1 MKKNILVLSENKGK
15 YKKLEE
21 NFNLFFS
28 EDKTDKIDVILVSE
42 GEIVK
47 LNNIKNKK
55 SPVLLSIENLTELDE
70 IKKKHNYRVDDYLL
84 KSYKDLEI
92 LKKIQ
97 NTITLN
103 QLKKE
108 REKLKMEELKLIKEI
123 QRLNIENKKLFLK
136 NKEMEDDVNIDPI
149 SNLYSRKYIIKH
161 LAQELDRSQ
170 RTKRPFAVAIIK
182 IKGMNEINDNYGKL
196 ISPSK
201 VVNKISNILSESV
214 RGSDLAGRVI
224 NNTFLI
230 ILPEIIEEYALTVIR
245 RIVDRLEM
253 VQFNS
258 QRLYPTAGFFIM
270 NEKRLENVKTTK
282 DIFSILEKLMYFSE
296 QSKKNIVEYKEE
308 NIENIKKLKEVVPIN
323 ELEEKHNL
331 IWEELNKSQKFIEKL
346 LPKKSEWEEKL
357 NYSYL
362 YYPFNFI
369 GGDFFDFIEIDKNR
383 TAILFCD
390 VSGHGVSSALYI
402 TAIKYIFKNLIKKE
416 RAIDPEIFL
425 DRFNKS
431 IIEIS
436 EGNIFVATT
445 YGYVDRKE
453 KEFVYGF
460 GGGTS
465 PIKIDVKE
473 RKLEFLAE
481 EGFVIGLMEESYF
494 ETKKVKMGSDDILLF
509 YSDGIY
515 EFLIEQGIITS
526 EKEFYE
532 IVEDNIEED
541 EEQLLGNIYSIMQSK
556 TNTKID
562 FDDDITMLA
571 LKCNGNCK

>member
-1 MKKNILVLSENKGK
+1 MKKNILILSENKDK

-21 NFNLFFS
+21 NFNLFFN
-28 EDKTDKIDVILVSE
+28 EDEINDIDAVLVSE
-42 GEIVK
+42 GKVDK
-47 LNNIKNKK
+47 LNNMKNREY
-55 SPVLLSIENLTELDE
+55 PVLLSIENLTELDE
-70 IKKKHNYRVDDYLL
+70 MKKKFNYKIDDYLL
-84 KSYKDLEI
+84 KSYKDTEI

-97 NTITLN
+97 NTILLN

-108 REKLKMEELKLIKEI
+108 KENLKIEELKLIKEI

-136 NKEMEDDVNIDPI
+136 TKEMEDDINIDPI

-161 LAQELDRSQ
+161 LAQELERSQ

-182 IKGMNEINDNYGKL
+182 IKGMNEINDKYGKL

-201 VVNKISNILSESV
+201 IVNKISNILSESV

-230 ILPEIIEEYALTVIR
+230 ILPEIIEEYALIVIR
-245 RIVDRLEM
+245 RIIDRLEM

-258 QRLYPTAGFFIM
+258 HRLYPKAGFFVI
-270 NEKRLENVKTTK
+270 NEERLKKIETTK

-296 QSKKNIVEYKEE
+296 QSNKNIVEYKEE
-308 NIENIKKLKEVVPIN
+308 NVENIKKLKEVVPID

-346 LPKKSEWEEKL
+346 LPKKSEWEIKL

-369 GGDFFDFIEIDKNR
+369 GGDFFDFIEIDENR

-402 TAIKYIFKNLIKKE
+402 TAIKYMFKNLIKKE
-416 RAIDPEIFL
+416 RVIEPKEFL
-425 DRFNKS
+425 DRFNKN

-445 YGYVDRKE
+445 YGYIDSKE

-465 PIKIDVKE
+465 PIMINVKE

-494 ETKKVKMGSDDILLF
+494 ETKKVKMDSDSILLF

-532 IVEDNIEED
+532 IVEENIEED
-541 EEQLLGNIYSIMQSK
+541 EEQLLGNLYSIMQSK
-556 TNTKID
+556 TNAKID
-562 FDDDITMLA
+562 FDDDITLLA
-571 LKCNGNCK
+571 VRCNGISK